1 MPVVLGLDPS
11 LTSAGI
17 AMLRDGRPILLRSVG
32 TATDIKDWE
41 HRVRRITRQTWNI
54 VRLIE
59 SKARPDL
66 AMIEAPLTFGT
77 DGDAYD
83 RYALFVELMRQ
94 LQAWKTPTVVVH
106 NLTRCKWATG
116 KGGKSSKELTTKQHK
131 REVML
136 AVRATWEPWAGHITN
151 DDIADALTLAEIGAR
166 YLDEPLHFTP
176 RRRHIEAMR
185 NSIAWPS
192 DLCVKPETMQVGA
205 TQ

>member
-1 MPVVLGLDPS
+1 MIVCGLDPS
-11 LTSAGI
+11 LTSCGVTI
-17 AMLRDGRPILLRSVG
+17 LRDGRPILLRSIG
-32 TATDIKDWE
+32 TSPDIKDWD

-66 AMIEAPLTFGT
+66 AAIEAPLTFGT

-94 LQAWKTPTVVVH
+94 LQAWKVPTVVVH

-131 REVML
+131 REVMM
-136 AVRATWEPWAGHITN
+136 AVRATWKPWAGHIT
-151 DDIADALTLAEIGAR
+151 DDNVADSLTLAEIGAR
-166 YLDEPLHFTP
+166 GAGDELHFTP
-176 RRRHIEAMR
+176 RRRHVEAMH
-185 NSIAWPS
+185 NSIDWPS
-192 DLCVKPETMQVGA
+192 GFGPKVDTMQVGVA
-205 TQ
+205 R